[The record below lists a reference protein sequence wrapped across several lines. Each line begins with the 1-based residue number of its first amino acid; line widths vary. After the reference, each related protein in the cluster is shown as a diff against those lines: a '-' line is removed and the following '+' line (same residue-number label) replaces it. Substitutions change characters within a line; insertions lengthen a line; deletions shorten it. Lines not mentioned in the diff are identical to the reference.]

1 MQTDLRKV
9 AELVRRLCGF
19 FPRTAASNEEIF
31 LAGLVQLLSAY
42 PEWAL
47 NQACD
52 VHHGLPSL
60 HKFLPSI
67 AEIREYLEAL
77 LAADRRHRELIER
90 WTKPAL
96 RPPGPDRT
104 TRPTYEALKT
114 KHGEHW
120 GVINLDN
127 VETGKQ
133 TAQQAEAKLRAI
145 IGDDPFDALPDT
157 SLPQRT
163 LKCGSTKIVE
173 DLVPP
178 EIKAARGEALKN
190 AKPVD
195 GSSWPKASPELCKIL
210 GRPPSKQDEQA

>member
-1 MQTDLRKV
+1 
-9 AELVRRLCGF
+9 
-19 FPRTAASNEEIF
+19 
-31 LAGLVQLLSAY
+31 LLSAY

-77 LAADRRHRELIER
+77 LAADGRHRELIER

-96 RPPGPDRT
+96 RPPGPDRA
-104 TRPTYEALKT
+104 TRPTYKALKT

-120 GVINLDN
+120 GIINLEN
-127 VETGKQ
+127 VERGKQ

-145 IGDDPFDALPDT
+145 IGDDAFNALPDA
-157 SLPQRT
+157 SLPKGT
-163 LKCGSTKIVE
+163 VKCGSTKVVG

-178 EIKAARGEALKN
+178 EIKTERAEALKN

-195 GSSWPKASPELCKIL
+195 GSNWPKASPELRKIL
-210 GRPPSKQDEQA
+210 GRPPPKQDEQA

>member
-1 MQTDLRKV
+1 MHTDPRKV
-9 AELVRRLCGF
+9 ADLVRRLCGF

-77 LAADRRHRELIER
+77 LAADRQHRELIER

-96 RPPGPDRT
+96 RPPDPDRT
-104 TRPTYEALKT
+104 TRSTYEALKT

-120 GVINLDN
+120 GVVNPDPM
-127 VETGKQ
+127 ERGKQ
-133 TAQQAEAKLRAI
+133 TAQQAEAKLRAL
-145 IGDDPFDALPDT
+145 IGDDAFDALPDG
-157 SLPQRT
+157 SLPQGT
-163 LKCGSTKIVE
+163 VKCGSTKVVE

-178 EIKAARGEALKN
+178 EVKTARAEALKH

-195 GSSWPKASPELCKIL
+195 GSDWPKASPELCKIL
-210 GRPPSKQDEQA
+210 GRPPPEQDEQP